1 MASTK
6 VYKVTGF
13 DTVIFNGIELNQVPP
28 TLEDCRWDEI
38 QDIVRSGRLGDYFS
52 LDSRKNIKLTSGETI
67 TMRLVSINDGT
78 GTYGQYYPA
87 HTADFVSYNTLDN
100 YLNMATWTSQLE
112 FSKQNWK
119 FSDVRQ
125 QLNQQVY
132 DLLPVDVKS
141 IIIEKR
147 HQYVSTID
155 YNTYNKQICSDKIWL
170 PTAAE
175 MSGGSFT
182 YSGESN
188 EYNKRYI
195 PLESNRS
202 IYFAKRITSS
212 EGHCVDFNGNFSGHN
227 IMVATDR
234 TNLSVHSGYSDNSR
248 LPVAIGFRI
257 G

>member
-6 VYKVTGF
+6 IYKVTGF
-13 DTVIFNGIELNQVPP
+13 DKVIFNGVELNQVPP

-38 QDIVRSGRLGDYFS
+38 QDIVRSGKLGDYFS

-78 GTYGQYYPA
+78 GSYGQYYPA

-100 YLNMATWTSQLE
+100 YSNMARWNSQLE
-112 FSKQNWK
+112 FSKTNWA
-119 FSDVRQ
+119 SSEVRQ
-125 QLNQQVY
+125 KLNQKVY
-132 DLLPVDVKS
+132 DLLPADVKS
-141 IIIEKR
+141 IIVEKR
-147 HQYVSTID
+147 HQYVSTIN

-175 MSGGSFT
+175 MSGGSFS
-182 YSGESN
+182 YSGETN

-202 IYFAKRITSS
+202 IYYAKRITSS
-212 EGHCVDFNGNFSGHN
+212 EGPASDYNGNFSGLN
-227 IMVATDR
+227 IMVDANK
-234 TNLSVHSGYSDNSR
+234 TNLSGQSGYVDNSK